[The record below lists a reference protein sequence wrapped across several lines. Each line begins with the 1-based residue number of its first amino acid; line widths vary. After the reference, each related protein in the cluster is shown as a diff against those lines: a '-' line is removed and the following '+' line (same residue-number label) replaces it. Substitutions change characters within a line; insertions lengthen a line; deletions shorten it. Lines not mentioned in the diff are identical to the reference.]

1 MDKFEDLVPAER
13 AQRASR
19 RTIPASMLRD
29 VCCALR
35 ARRQRPRRR
44 RAAEKGNE
52 LAAATH
58 SITSSAWDEAGRHF
72 GRAAEQVQTRAA
84 AISEAWSAEFLSR
97 DVQHQPLTL
106 SLARRDR
113 WVLFPLTQTVL
124 WVHRWL
130 GAVLGDCAFS
140 ISARHK
146 LKNVLMIIATIGPLE
161 LAGLVAAYASTSR
174 TRTESVELARQCWK
188 AVLTG

>member
-1 MDKFEDLVPAER
+1 L
-13 AQRASR
+13 
-19 RTIPASMLRD
+19 
-29 VCCALR
+29 
-35 ARRQRPRRR
+35 R
-44 RAAEKGNE
+44 RAAVHEITAGAFAVVSVE
-52 LAAATH
+52 LQVKVFMPPIVADPEISFLRRCAHTEEQGHHADYRYPCRNIRSH
-58 SITSSAWDEAGRHF
+58 K
-72 GRAAEQVQTRAA
+72 GRASMRKD
-84 AISEAWSAEFLSR
+84 R
-97 DVQHQPLTL
+97 TL

-130 GAVLGDCAFS
+130 GAVVGDCAFS

-146 LKNVLMIIATIGPLE
+146 LKNALMIIATIGPLE

>member
-106 SLARRDR
+106 SLARRDWPVPFFR
-113 WVLFPLTQTVL
+113 TQCYGLSLAWCCLRRLRLFNFRPAQIKECPHDNRNH
-124 WVHRWL
+124 WSFRASRI
-130 GAVLGDCAFS
+130 GGS
-140 ISARHK
+140 ICLDLSD
-146 LKNVLMIIATIGPLE
+146 KN
-161 LAGLVAAYASTSR
+161 
-174 TRTESVELARQCWK
+174 
-188 AVLTG
+188 